1 MDKPSKVGS
10 QRDQVPC
17 NLQKKMLKPMLKSQA
32 LKTVPIFKSN
42 GRRRYAKRVLES
54 NFMEKCGRKLP
65 KG

>member
-1 MDKPSKVGS
+1 
-10 QRDQVPC
+10 
-17 NLQKKMLKPMLKSQA
+17 MLKSQA